1 MKVGIIGLGSIAT
14 KHIHALKII
23 DKNVEI
29 FALRSQQNAN
39 IVEGVQNITELSDVK
54 NLDFVIISNPT
65 SLHYDTV
72 KMVAEYG
79 LPMIIEKPAFYD
91 WSGVRELQLFINEKK
106 IFTYVAC
113 NLRFHPCLQFLKQ
126 KLTEIVQVNE
136 VNIYCGSYL
145 PDWRPNRA
153 YREVYSAK
161 KELGGGVHLDLFHEI
176 DYACW
181 IFGFPQQWNTYTSSN
196 STLEINA
203 PDYANYLLNY
213 HNFNI
218 NIVLNYYRKK
228 PKRTLEVLF
237 ENETW
242 EINLLKNTI
251 INDRDEVIFE
261 APKFAI
267 METYVEQIKYFLHEL
282 SLSRTPMNDI
292 NETIK
297 ILEICLKNEP
307 TKR

>member
-1 MKVGIIGLGSIAT
+1 MKVAIIGLGSIAT
-14 KHIHALKII
+14 KHIHALKVI

-39 IVEGVQNITELSDVK
+39 NVEGIQNIAKLSDVK
-54 NLDFVIISNPT
+54 DLEFVIISNPT
-65 SLHYDTV
+65 IFHYETV

-79 LPMIIEKPAFYD
+79 LPMMIEKPAFYD
-91 WSGVRELQLFINEKK
+91 WNGVGEIQQFINENK

-126 KLTEIVQVNE
+126 KLSEKPQVNE

-145 PDWRPNRA
+145 PDWRPNRD
-153 YREVYSAK
+153 YKEVYSAK

-181 IFGFPQQWNTYTSSN
+181 IFGFPLQWNTYTSSN
-196 STLEINA
+196 STLGINA

-213 HNFNI
+213 NNFNI

-228 PKRTLEVLF
+228 PRRVIEILF

-242 EINLLKNTI
+242 EIDLLKNTI
-251 INDRDEVIFE
+251 LNDTEEVIFD
-261 APKFAI
+261 ASKFTI
-267 METYVEQIKYFLHEL
+267 METYVEQMQYFIKEL
-282 SLSRTPMNDI
+282 SSSRAGMNDI
-292 NETIK
+292 NETIQ
-297 ILEICLKNEP
+297 ILKICLTNEP
-307 TKR
+307 TKG